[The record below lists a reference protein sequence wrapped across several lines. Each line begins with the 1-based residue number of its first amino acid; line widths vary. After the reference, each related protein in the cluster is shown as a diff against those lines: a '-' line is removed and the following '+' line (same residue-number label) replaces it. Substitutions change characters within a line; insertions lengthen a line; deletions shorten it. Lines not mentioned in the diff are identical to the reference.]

1 MSAYNSSYKIFNE
14 FIMKDLNTKVF
25 YSWKNMDLIYW
36 IFLGFVI
43 YGVFF
48 PLFYYLM
55 KFTKTI
61 LRVSFLGLI
70 QVIVIFIWFICK
82 CIYNNF
88 MNNYSDFLTLC
99 SLIGIFTGQVLFNN
113 QDEVI
118 IDEYRK
124 LMINENE

>member
-1 MSAYNSSYKIFNE
+1 
-14 FIMKDLNTKVF
+14 
-25 YSWKNMDLIYW
+25 
-36 IFLGFVI
+36 
-43 YGVFF
+43 
-48 PLFYYLM
+48 
-55 KFTKTI
+55 
-61 LRVSFLGLI
+61 
-70 QVIVIFIWFICK
+70 
-82 CIYNNF
+82 